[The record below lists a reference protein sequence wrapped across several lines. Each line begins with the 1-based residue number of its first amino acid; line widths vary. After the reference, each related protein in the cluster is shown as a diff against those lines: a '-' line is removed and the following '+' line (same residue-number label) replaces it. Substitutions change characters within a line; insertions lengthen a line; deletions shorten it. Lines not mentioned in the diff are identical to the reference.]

1 MHTRKP
7 RRRWQLWLP
16 SSENLTN
23 DCLLAIFPGWQSLV
37 VAGLVR
43 FFSAFGCFL
52 FGGLSVSGSSVPLGA
67 EPISISRRSP
77 TAPCCFD
84 VQYFWRSCWRRLL
97 MSKRPTSQRWE
108 RLFVRLGIVV
118 TPTVIDRCYAFC
130 TGEGLAIPAYPSLP
144 VHACDSLP
152 CILLP
157 SAHYHAVA

>member
-16 SSENLTN
+16 SSVNLTN
-23 DCLLAIFPGWQSLV
+23 DCLLAIFPGWLSLV
-37 VAGLVR
+37 VAGFVR
-43 FFSAFGCFL
+43 FFSAVGCFL

-97 MSKRPTSQRWE
+97 VSACFGRHSFQ
-108 RLFVRLGIVV
+108 RLGIVF
-118 TPTVIDRCYAFC
+118 TPTVIDHSYAFC
-130 TGEGLAIPAYPSLP
+130 AGEGLAIPAYPSLP
-144 VHACDSLP
+144 VRACDSVP

-157 SAHYHAVA
+157 SAHLPAVTC